1 MPPRRGGRGRG
12 MVRARPPQVIRESMQ
27 EIGLGSLAAY
37 DNIVKLAAAA
47 NADAARAYFPPIPDK
62 DKVHAV
68 HPLPPERALI
78 AFADRIIDSMRR
90 SPHAIRPSK
99 RIAQGTEAELDELR
113 RFFKG
118 ENTRTA
124 GENTDDLWDLN
135 KGWINVESLP
145 DELKPKSLRKGNV
158 DRPKK
163 KTRVE
168 QPVDVAT
175 LDTSILGAQEA
186 EDPNAKDPAA
196 QKEQGEDDQDEQDP
210 NDPNAGD
217 NAQQEE
223 EDDDLEL
230 DADYQTGY
238 HFDDDEGY
246 EENDSGAEEAT
257 F

>member
-37 DNIVKLAAAA
+37 ENIAKLAAAA
-47 NADAARAYFPPIPDK
+47 NADAARAYFPPVPEK
-62 DKVHAV
+62 DRVRPV
-68 HPLPPERALI
+68 RPLPPERALI
-78 AFADRIIDSMRR
+78 VFADRIINSMRK
-90 SPHAIRPSK
+90 SPHAIRPSG
-99 RIAQGTEAELDELR
+99 RVVQGVEAELDELR

-118 ENTRTA
+118 ESNQMNK
-124 GENTDDLWDLN
+124 EHMDDMWDLE
-135 KGWINVESLP
+135 KGWINVEHLP
-145 DELKPKSLRKGNV
+145 DELKPKSLRKGKV

-163 KTRVE
+163 KSRI
-168 QPVDVAT
+168 QPAVDVGT
-175 LDTSILGAQEA
+175 FDTSILGAQEA
-186 EDPNAKDPAA
+186 EDPNARDPMA
-196 QKEQGEDDQDEQDP
+196 QKEQGEDDQNEQDP
-210 NDPNAGD
+210 SDPNAGD
-217 NAQQEE
+217 NVQVEE

-238 HFDDDEGY
+238 YFDDDEGY